1 MDLDLL
7 RRVYEAHNA
16 AGAAFP
22 EVLGDYLRPDV
33 EFVETAAV
41 PGARA
46 HRGREAVVTLF
57 RDRFDAGAMR
67 LEELELVALDDHRAL
82 ASFRAHMRGTGSGA
96 EASMRFW
103 NLITLDADRIAR
115 IEEFTDETA
124 ALDAAGP

>member
-7 RRVYEAHNA
+7 RRIYEAHNS

-22 EVLGDYLRPDV
+22 EVLGDHLHQGV
-33 EFVETAAV
+33 EFVETAAA

-46 HRGREAVVTLF
+46 HHGREAVVALF
-57 RDRFDAGAMR
+57 RDRFEAGAMR

-82 ASFRAHMRGTGSGA
+82 ASFRVHMRGTGSGA

-115 IEEFTDETA
+115 IEEFTDERA
-124 ALDAAGP
+124 ALDAAGG